1 MLATLA
7 QVRQLLGFADGDTEH
22 DALLTA
28 ILRRVSDRL
37 ARYAGRV
44 SGGLPCL
51 EKSAGDIVQ
60 YFSPEART
68 GVLWLPARPVVIV
81 TEIKE
86 AAYGEF
92 TAATALVENTDY
104 QLAAD
109 RGELIRIGTWLAGD
123 LTVRVTYTGGYTP
136 CAAWASSTAY
146 VTGDVAY
153 YGRAVYTC
161 SSSVTGTTAPPADTG
176 HWTLATGQRPLPE
189 DIAEAAVLQ
198 AAYWFQ
204 RRDSLGLA
212 SAGSPGGSFGQAD
225 ADALL
230 AEVRCTM
237 DAYRQRLG

>member
-7 QVRQLLGFADGDTEH
+7 QLRQALGFADGDTDH

-28 ILRRVSDRL
+28 ILQRVSDRL

-44 SGGLPCL
+44 AEGMPCL
-51 EKSAGDIVQ
+51 EKSAGTIVQ
-60 YFSPEART
+60 YFSPER
-68 GVLWLPARPVVIV
+68 GERVLWLPARPVVSV
-81 TEIKE
+81 AEIKE
-86 AAYGEF
+86 ASYGDF
-92 TAATALVENTDY
+92 DNADALVENTGY

-123 LTVRVTYTGGYTP
+123 LTVRVTYTGGFTP
-136 CAAWASSTAY
+136 CAAWVSGAAYTA
-146 VTGDVAY
+146 GDVAY

-161 SSSVTGTTAPPADTG
+161 SDDVTDTTPPPSDED
-176 HWTLATGQRPLPE
+176 HWTPATGQRPLPE
-189 DIAEAAVLQ
+189 DVTHACLLQ

-212 SAGSPGGSFGQAD
+212 SAGSGGGSFAQAD
-225 ADALL
+225 ADNLL
-230 AEVRCTM
+230 AEVSHTM